1 MPKIWQK
8 NEKNFLRNI
17 SSWYFQNLNSKYHQV
32 SDNRSVTNLYT
43 QFKSAI
49 CTRYIGML
57 RLPFTFEGYS
67 LEIRVFRST
76 KCYTKK
82 FQNLQYLIC
91 IRKLNCTFLPYGNP
105 IIRWK
110 HKYSGNEKQIQVFFA
125 IHTQN
130 IQILTFFSRTF
141 C

>member
-67 LEIRVFRST
+67 LEIRGFRST
-76 KCYTKK
+76 KCCSSEMFQSFLYFCIKK
-82 FQNLQYLIC
+82 NTHFGTTIYFRFCISCNLMTSMW
-91 IRKLNCTFLPYGNP
+91 KLNTDQTEHSEG
-105 IIRWK
+105 K
-110 HKYSGNEKQIQVFFA
+110 M
-125 IHTQN
+125 
-130 IQILTFFSRTF
+130 
-141 C
+141 